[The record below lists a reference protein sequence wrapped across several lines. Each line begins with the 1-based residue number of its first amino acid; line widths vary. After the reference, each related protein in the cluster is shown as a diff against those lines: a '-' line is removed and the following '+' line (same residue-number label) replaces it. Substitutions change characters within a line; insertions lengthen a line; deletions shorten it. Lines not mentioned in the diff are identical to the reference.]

1 MKENNCNYK
10 KLKGEMMAKSK
21 IIKQL
26 VNEEISLGIA
36 LKRLLV
42 LATDLELSDLI
53 NWVRCETRGYEHNP
67 VPDYRKIRSYTFIY
81 SGINGGFQVKNANLS
96 LSFLN
101 KKTLDDIL
109 VNDVKESITDIEE
122 KAKSSGQELMI
133 DRSYLAGE
141 VYKNS
146 SDGWTGIQ
154 CTSIS
159 QIFHTEQF
167 KSIYNK
173 VYLMTLDVL
182 LELDKKFSNI
192 DDLDL
197 DIDSVDKK
205 DLDEISKNVQVI
217 INYSPITVSKDLNV
231 KADNAVLGEGTIN
244 KATDNKKIK
253 DSNTG
258 AGTNVVEKKFSPTLS
273 LNGESIKKII
283 SGENND

>member
-1 MKENNCNYK
+1 
-10 KLKGEMMAKSK
+10 MAKSN

-26 VNEEISLGIA
+26 VNEEITLSVA
-36 LKRLLV
+36 LKRLLI

-67 VPDYRKIRSYTFIY
+67 VPDYRKISSYTFIY
-81 SGINGGFQVKNANLS
+81 SGINGNFQVKRANLS

-146 SDGWTGIQ
+146 TDGWNGIQ

-159 QIFHTEQF
+159 QVFHTEQF

-173 VYLMTLDVL
+173 VYSMALDIL
-182 LELDKKFSNI
+182 LELDKKFGNL
-192 DDLDL
+192 DNLDL
-197 DIDSVDKK
+197 DISSVDKK

-217 INYSPITVSKDLNV
+217 INYSPITVTKDLNI

-258 AGTNVVEKKFSPTLS
+258 TGTNVVEKKFSATLAID
-273 LNGESIKKII
+273 GESIKKVIT
-283 SGENND
+283 GENKCQN

>member
-1 MKENNCNYK
+1 
-10 KLKGEMMAKSK
+10 MAKSK

-42 LATDLELSDLI
+42 LATDLELSDLV
-53 NWVRCETRGYEHNP
+53 NWVKCETRGYERNL
-67 VPDYRKIRSYTFIY
+67 VPEYRKISSLTFRY
-81 SGINGGFQVKNANLS
+81 SGINGSFKINQANLDIGF
-96 LSFLN
+96 LS
-101 KKTLDDIL
+101 KQTLDSVL
-109 VNDVKESITDIEE
+109 VNDVKESIVNIEE
-122 KAKSSGQELMI
+122 KAKASDHELMI

-146 SDGWTGIQ
+146 SNGWTGIQ
-154 CTSIS
+154 CTSIA

-173 VYLMTLDVL
+173 VYSMTLDIL

-192 DDLDL
+192 DDMDL

-205 DLDEISKNVQVI
+205 DLDEISKSVQVI
-217 INYSPITVSKDLNV
+217 INYSPITVSKDLNI

-258 AGTNVVEKKFSPTLS
+258 AGTNTVEKKFSPSLS
-273 LNGESIKKII
+273 LNGESIKKFI

>member
-1 MKENNCNYK
+1 
-10 KLKGEMMAKSK
+10 MAKSK

-67 VPDYRKIRSYTFIY
+67 VPDYRKISSYTFIY
-81 SGINGGFQVKNANLS
+81 SGINGSFQVKNANLS

-109 VNDVKESITDIEE
+109 VNDVKESITDIEG

-146 SDGWTGIQ
+146 TDGWNGIQ

-159 QIFHTEQF
+159 QVFHTEQF

-173 VYLMTLDVL
+173 VYSMALDIL
-182 LELDKKFSNI
+182 LELDKKFGNL
-192 DDLDL
+192 DNLDL
-197 DIDSVDKK
+197 DISSVDKK

-217 INYSPITVSKDLNV
+217 INYSPITVTKDLNI

-258 AGTNVVEKKFSPTLS
+258 TGTNVVEKKFSPTLAID
-273 LNGESIKKII
+273 GESIKKVIT
-283 SGENND
+283 GENND